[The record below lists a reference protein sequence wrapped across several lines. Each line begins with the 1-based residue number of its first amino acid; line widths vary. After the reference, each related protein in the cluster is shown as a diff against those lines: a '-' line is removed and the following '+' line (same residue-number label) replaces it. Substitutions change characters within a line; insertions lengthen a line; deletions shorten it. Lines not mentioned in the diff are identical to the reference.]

1 MGDRVRIAGV
11 VGLARRVRHELAEG
25 VSPARLES
33 LREAVRQA
41 LEVTDRALKDAGA
54 GPAALPAP
62 TRAAYQFLAGVDFS
76 SVQPAHDDAH
86 DAPPPGTVH
95 FPGLRAWLD
104 DTLTRLSLAED
115 DGRRQSVYENIQTTG
130 ASMERG
136 LRTSGILD
144 GQLKPES
151 RAIRDWLA
159 HFVRAENFAAYLRG
173 LATAQAAFA
182 EAQARQG
189 RFRAPV
195 VIHFRPMK
203 GVYRVRSAADGTLV
217 HLPTPMITFDEP
229 TFRLL
234 AGLALLRVGG
244 KRPVLDAMAR
254 PAYQAVL
261 LQVEPRGDG
270 SEEVPGLHHSLSDAL
285 ERVRAAYFGD
295 EMRRPALCWS
305 RTFTGCKFGHY
316 DAVRDTVMVSA
327 SLDRRDVPEHV
338 IDFIVYHE
346 LVHRKLGV
354 RWTGDRRDAHTP
366 EFRAEEKR
374 FARYAEVQAFL
385 DRFVRDHLAPLVM
398 PGRP

>member
-1 MGDRVRIAGV
+1 MEQV
-11 VGLARRVRHELAEG
+11 
-25 VSPARLES
+25 
-33 LREAVRQA
+33 
-41 LEVTDRALKDAGA
+41 
-54 GPAALPAP
+54 
-62 TRAAYQFLAGVDFS
+62 
-76 SVQPAHDDAH
+76 
-86 DAPPPGTVH
+86 
-95 FPGLRAWLD
+95 LRA
-104 DTLTRLSLAED
+104 
-115 DGRRQSVYENIQTTG
+115 
-130 ASMERG
+130 
-136 LRTSGILD
+136 SGILD

-203 GVYRVRSAADGTLV
+203 GVFRVRPAADGTLV
-217 HLPTPMITFDEP
+217 HLPAPMITFDEP

-244 KRPVLDAMAR
+244 KRLVLDAMAQ
-254 PAYQAVL
+254 PAYQAIL
-261 LQVEPRGDG
+261 SQVEPRGDG
-270 SEEVPGLHHSLSDAL
+270 TEEVPGLHHSLSDAF

-295 EMRRPALCWS
+295 EMRRPAMHWS

-316 DAVRDTVMVSA
+316 DPVRDTVMVSA

-346 LVHRKLGV
+346 LVHRKLGF

-374 FARYAEVQAFL
+374 FARYAEVQTFL
-385 DRFVRDHLAPLVM
+385 DRFVNDAGRGTM
-398 PGRP
+398 PADNSLG